1 MKKKYLYLLLRVL
14 VYLLVLGAI
23 LYGLYESPY
32 NPHPHSAE
40 DIRRWVVGFG
50 VWAPLIYVA
59 VYTIRPL
66 LLFPTLLLNLSAGV
80 LFGPW
85 WGILFLLLGGFG
97 CASFCYLLGRFGGGS
112 WLLRNFGGSWGERL
126 THYLVGSGSFKKMI
140 ILRTVPIFPYDP
152 VSIIAGSV
160 RLPFKIYAAATV
172 LGMLPGAIAYNF
184 LADAFGTPRFY
195 AALAVTLLAFGIPL
209 VWWQK
214 NSAAQALGSLKNFG
228 KGSDDNGKEY
238 RDCIKAFAKQRRLG
252 ENAAAGF
259 YAAGHASKKKKKAPS
274 GEHLLRYCGYD
285 ADAAWYCLPCTRQR
299 RWQL

>member
-80 LFGPW
+80 L
-85 WGILFLLLGGFG
+85 LLGGFG

-126 THYLVGSGSFKKMI
+126 TNYLVGRGSFKKMI

-214 NSAAQALGSLKNFG
+214 NSASQALGSLKIFG
-228 KGSDDNGKEY
+228 KGSDNNGK
-238 RDCIKAFAKQRRLG
+238 
-252 ENAAAGF
+252 
-259 YAAGHASKKKKKAPS
+259 
-274 GEHLLRYCGYD
+274 
-285 ADAAWYCLPCTRQR
+285 
-299 RWQL
+299 